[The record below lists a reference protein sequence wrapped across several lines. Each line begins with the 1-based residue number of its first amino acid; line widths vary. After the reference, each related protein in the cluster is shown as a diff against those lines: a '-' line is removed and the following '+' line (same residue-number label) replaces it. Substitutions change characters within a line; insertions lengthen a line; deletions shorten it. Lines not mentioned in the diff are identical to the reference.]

1 MSTDKLFILL
11 LVVLLPLS
19 GCLDTV
25 EPAGADDAHGDDSIE
40 TIVQSPETLT
50 LHLQAGENQT
60 SMFNGTT
67 VKLESMWVNF
77 DTGFQLLTSTGIFA
91 MNCSDGV
98 SMESVAMYTGHY
110 LPILGDQ
117 ECEIILESYPDRETI
132 YVFSSY
138 TVAALETVNQ

>member
-1 MSTDKLFILL
+1 LL

-25 EPAGADDAHGDDSIE
+25 EPAGAESNDDDSIE
-40 TIVQSPETLT
+40 AIVHSSETLT

-67 VKLESMWVNF
+67 VKLEAIWVNF
-77 DTGFQLLTSTGIFA
+77 ESGFQMLSAGGTFS

-98 SMESVAMYTGHY
+98 TVESAAMYAGYY
-110 LPILGDQ
+110 LPILGEQ
-117 ECEIILESYPDRETI
+117 ECELILESYNHDKETI

-138 TVAALETVNQ
+138 SVAALEAVN